1 MVSSSDWLH
10 HQAQVN
16 GDHTALVTP
25 EGRWTFREL
34 DADVARLA
42 GILSRFGVKRHER
55 VAYRLPGN
63 ADHVRLVHA
72 ITRLG
77 AVLVPLNTRLS
88 PRELGPI
95 LENADPALILADTDD
110 RFAWPERAHARVLS
124 MTSLRQFSTGDPI
137 ADRLLNFDDLHAL
150 VYTSGTTG
158 IPKGVE
164 LTLGAQWWSA
174 VGFALNAGLLP
185 QDVWLHMMPLFHVG
199 GLTILFR
206 SVIHGSAIVLEPRF
220 DAARARRLM
229 DEEAVTLMSV
239 VPTMVH
245 RLLELPDPA
254 PPTLRLALLGGA
266 PAAPVL
272 IQAAHRRGYPVVPT
286 YGMTETC
293 SQIVT
298 LNRDEVALRTST
310 SGHPNLPTRIRIVHD
325 GRDAEPGCPGEI
337 WVQGPTVARGYW
349 RNPEATQAAFR
360 DGWLRTGDVGSMDR
374 DGYLTVTDRL
384 KDLIIRGGENISPT
398 EVEAEILRVPGIQ
411 DCAVFGV
418 ESAEWG
424 QEVGSA
430 LVAEDGFN
438 PENLPGLLSKRLAS
452 YKIPSIY
459 YRVGEIPRN
468 ASGKILRTELQRQAR
483 TLTKWVELS

>member
-34 DADVARLA
+34 DADAARLA
-42 GILSRFGVKRHER
+42 GILSRFGIKRQDR

-63 ADHVRLVHA
+63 ADQVRLVHA

-77 AVLVPLNTRLS
+77 AVLVPLNTRLA
-88 PRELGPI
+88 PRELAPI
-95 LENADPALILADTDD
+95 LANADPTLIVGDSDD
-110 RFAWPERAHARVLS
+110 RFAWPQGTSRVLS
-124 MTSLRQFSTGDPI
+124 MASLWQSSAGDPI
-137 ADRLLNFDDLHAL
+137 ADQPLNFDDLHAL

-158 IPKGVE
+158 TPKGVE
-164 LTLGAQWWSA
+164 LPLGAQWWSA

-185 QDVWLHMMPLFHVG
+185 DDVWLHMMPLFHVG

-229 DEEAVTLMSV
+229 DAEAVTLMSV

-245 RLLELPDPA
+245 RLLELPDQA

-298 LNRDEVALRTST
+298 LNRDEVAVRTST
-310 SGHPNLPTRIRIVHD
+310 SGHPNLPTRIRIVHE
-325 GRDAEPGCPGEI
+325 GRDAEPGTTGEI
-337 WVQGPTVARGYW
+337 WVNGPTLARGYW
-349 RNPEATQAAFR
+349 RNPEATHAAFQ
-360 DGWLRTGDVGSMDR
+360 DGWLRTGDVGWLDR

-384 KDLIIRGGENISPT
+384 KDLIIRGGENISPS
-398 EVEAEILRVPGIQ
+398 EVEAELLRIPGVR

-430 LVAEDGFN
+430 LVAEDSFD
-438 PENLPGLLSKRLAS
+438 PESLPDRLSKRLAS

-459 YRVGEIPRN
+459 YQVGEIPRN
-468 ASGKILRTELQRQAR
+468 ASGKILRAELQRQAR